1 VARRVARLADG
12 GELRRFLLDE
22 ERHLLDLAVG
32 VGTPVYEAAVDALA
46 AGGEW
51 RLQRWHL
58 PFDHPARA
66 AGGLYDQLVLGA
78 DDVLRPRPA

>member
-51 RLQRWHL
+51 RYAAVALAFRPPRAGRWW
-58 PFDHPARA
+58 A
-66 AGGLYDQLVLGA
+66 V
-78 DDVLRPRPA
+78 